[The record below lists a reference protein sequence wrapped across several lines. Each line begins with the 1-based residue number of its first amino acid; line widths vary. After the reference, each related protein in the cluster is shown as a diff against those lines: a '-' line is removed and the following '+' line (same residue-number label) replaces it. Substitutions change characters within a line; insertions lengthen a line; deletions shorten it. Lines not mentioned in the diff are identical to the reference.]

1 MLSKQLKADGLLV
14 LYALIMGVT
23 SLVLKIATRQLP
35 VFGFLSF
42 RFGFAFLACLL
53 LFRKRSI
60 QELSP
65 RVIRHAVLVGLV
77 TFGAHVGCTAGMA
90 VTPVGIAGFLTS
102 LQTIIIP
109 IISFFVLKQSFDKRT
124 LFCIFGTFVSVF
136 LITAG
141 NFTGYSAGIWLC
153 IGSSVLA
160 AGQILLIEWCVN
172 AGDDVVALT
181 VWQLG
186 VMALCAWLC
195 ALCTGS
201 VAVPENNVSWL
212 CIGWTA
218 LVSTALATYI
228 QTYAQQY
235 TSSVHTGIIFSSIPI
250 FTLIG
255 SRIVFQEH
263 FGLRAAFGAVLLIGC
278 IVCMELRP
286 VGCREKAKEV

>member
-23 SLVLKIATRQLP
+23 SLVLKTATQHLP

-42 RFGFAFLACLL
+42 RFGLAFLACLL

-60 QELSP
+60 SGLSP
-65 RVIRHAVLVGLV
+65 RVLRHAALVGLV

-109 IISFFVLKQSFDKRT
+109 ILSFFVLKQRFDKRT
-124 LFCIFGTFVSVF
+124 LFCILGTFVSVF

-201 VAVPENNVSWL
+201 VAIPENKVSWL
-212 CIGWTA
+212 CIGWTT

-228 QTYAQQY
+228 QTYTQQY

-278 IVCMELRP
+278 ILCMELRP
-286 VGCREKAKEV
+286 VQCGEKTTGV